1 MLDQDLHG
9 CSLADVLEKLEAGKI
24 GHSAPMRWLEI
35 DSYNK
40 LVEIMHCNGRMMP
53 GHRPMVVT
61 PETVELIR
69 QISKPLE
76 KPAKS

>member
-24 GHSAPMRWLEI
+24 GHSTAMRWLEI

-40 LVEIMHCNGRMMP
+40 LVKIMHFNGRTRP
-53 GHRPMVVT
+53 GHRPMIVT
-61 PETVELIR
+61 LETIELIR
-69 QISKPLE
+69 QISKPLK

>member
-1 MLDQDLHG
+1 MLNQDLDG

-24 GHSAPMRWLEI
+24 GHSAAMRWLEI

-40 LVEIMHCNGRMMP
+40 LVEIMHFNGRTMP
-53 GHRPMVVT
+53 GHRPMIVT

-69 QISKPLE
+69 RISRPL
-76 KPAKS
+76 KGTSKS